1 MQCVSLFFC
10 SLLFIQVFSL
20 GEQSFFSA
28 CAEVRSEIERMR
40 EPALVSH
47 YDADGL
53 ASAGVAVRALKKM
66 GKKFRS
72 IVFRKL
78 GEQEVASLK
87 GEREIV
93 FTDFGAG
100 SIDLV
105 AGLSAHKVVIDHHQ
119 GIVNDGVLQANP
131 CFHGFDG
138 GREVS
143 AAGVAFFVFGFPEL
157 ADLALVGAVGDM
169 QAHSQFG
176 LTGLNRK
183 IISAGEE
190 CGVVKA
196 SKGLKLFG
204 RNSRPLA
211 PFISY
216 STEPFLPFLTGN
228 DDACKRFVE
237 SLGIALE
244 ENGKWRNF
252 LCLSEEEK
260 KQLATALIV
269 HAFSLVG
276 EFSARELVGET
287 YSLLRQPEGTE
298 LCDAQEFATLLN
310 ACGRNDKPELGLHVC
325 LGEEG
330 ALHEAKQLLQAHRNN
345 LREGVKFAQ
354 SRVEDFHSFHFLDA
368 REAIPDGIIGVVAG
382 MLYSAIARSKP
393 VVAFSL
399 DSEKNIKI
407 STRATTRLVKNGLN
421 LGAMLRAA
429 CAGLGWGG
437 GHNIAA
443 GATVN
448 ASKANEFLLAAARE
462 LKKQKTTQTN

>member
-1 MQCVSLFFC
+1 MS
-10 SLLFIQVFSL
+10 
-20 GEQSFFSA
+20 EESFFNA
-28 CAEVRSEIERMR
+28 CTGVRSEIERMR
-40 EPALVSH
+40 EPVIVSH

-53 ASAGVAVRALKKM
+53 ASAGVSARALRKM

-78 GEQEVASLK
+78 GEQELACLK
-87 GEREIV
+87 GEREII

-105 AGLSAHKVVIDHHQ
+105 AELKAHKVVIDHHQ
-119 GIVNDGVLQANP
+119 GAENNSVLQANP
-131 CFHGFDG
+131 CAHGFDG

-183 IISAGEE
+183 IIKAGEE
-190 CGVVKA
+190 CGAVKA

-204 RNSRPLA
+204 RNFRPLA

-216 STEPFLPFLTGN
+216 STEPFLPFLTGS

-237 SLGIALE
+237 SLGISLQ
-244 ENGKWRNF
+244 ENEKWRNY
-252 LCLSEEEK
+252 LDLSESEK

-269 HAFSLVG
+269 HAYSLAG
-276 EFSARELVGET
+276 EFSARELVGEV
-287 YSLLRQPEGTE
+287 YSLTNQPEGTE
-298 LCDAQEFATLLN
+298 LCDAQEFSTLLN
-310 ACGRNDKPELGLHVC
+310 ACGRNDKPELGLNVC
-325 LGEEG
+325 LGEPN
-330 ALHEAKQLLQAHRNN
+330 ALHEAKQLLQTHRNN

-354 SRVEDFHSFHFLDA
+354 AHVEDFHHYHFLDA
-368 REAIPDGIIGVVAG
+368 REAIADGIIGVIAG
-382 MLYSAIARSKP
+382 MLYSTIDRSKP

-399 DSEKNIKI
+399 DSEKSIKI

-421 LGAMLRAA
+421 LGAMLRTA

-443 GATVN
+443 GATIN
-448 ASKANEFLLAAARE
+448 ASSSNEFLLAAARE
-462 LKKQKTTQTN
+462 LKKQKTIQAS